1 VPVNR
6 SEIIAKSPMQQLKRI
21 CFSIIFGLLVSNN
34 ANASDNSNMAVT
46 NVGGLVVKNILCTNG
61 GQVLNFNVS
70 NRSNSSVTADLIIT
84 MFDSDNDPINS
95 ATFSIDVGP
104 VSGQAVRKITNCSYA
119 VSYAA
124 RIAS

>member
-1 VPVNR
+1 
-6 SEIIAKSPMQQLKRI
+6 MQQLKRI
-21 CFSIIFGLLVSNN
+21 CFSIILGLLVSNTS
-34 ANASDNSNMAVT
+34 NASDNSNMVVT

-61 GQVLNFNVS
+61 GEFLNFNVS
-70 NRSNSSVTADLIIT
+70 NRSNSSVTGDLIIT

-104 VSGQAVRKITNCSYA
+104 VSGQAVRKFTNCSYA

>member
-1 VPVNR
+1 M
-6 SEIIAKSPMQQLKRI
+6 IGKSLMQKIKLI
-21 CFSIIFGLLVSNN
+21 CFSIIVGLLFSNN
-34 ANASDNSNMAVT
+34 ANAAENSNMAIT
-46 NVGGLVVKNILCTNG
+46 NVDGLVVKNILCTLG
-61 GQVLNFNVS
+61 RKLNFNVS
-70 NRSNSSVTADLIIT
+70 NRSNSSVTGNLIIT

-124 RIAS
+124 RIAP

>member
-1 VPVNR
+1 
-6 SEIIAKSPMQQLKRI
+6 
-21 CFSIIFGLLVSNN
+21 
-34 ANASDNSNMAVT
+34 
-46 NVGGLVVKNILCTNG
+46 
-61 GQVLNFNVS
+61 
-70 NRSNSSVTADLIIT
+70 

-104 VSGQAVRKITNCSYA
+104 VSGQAVISATNCSYA